1 MNYILNRITLNKE
14 IRSGKPTIR
23 NMRFTVTE
31 LLELMSSG
39 MTAKQILLDYPF
51 LEKEDIDACLLYAS
65 KLTDT
70 KSYELLAQ

>member
-1 MNYILNRITLNKE
+1 MNNTLHRITLNKD
-14 IRSGKPTIR
+14 IRAGKPTIR

-39 MTAKQILLDYPF
+39 MTEKQILLDYPF

-70 KSYELLAQ
+70 KSFELLAQ

>member
-1 MNYILNRITLNKE
+1 MNNPLHRITLNKD
-14 IRSGKPTIR
+14 IRAGKPTIR

-39 MTAKQILLDYPF
+39 MTEKQILLDYPF

-70 KSYELLAQ
+70 KSFELLAQ

>member
-1 MNYILNRITLNKE
+1 MNNTLHRITLNKD
-14 IRSGKPTIR
+14 IRAGKPTIR

-39 MTAKQILLDYPF
+39 MTEKQILLDYPF

-70 KSYELLAQ
+70 KSFELLVQ